1 MIISEVKVNMNN
13 LIKINK
19 EKEREIDVFRKQL
32 NVLNQRETQLELQLE
47 SVQSGDGQYQELN
60 VKYQSLYKDFL

>member
-1 MIISEVKVNMNN
+1 MYNQMCLVQSKNRTQEMIISEVKVNMNN

-32 NVLNQRETQLELQLE
+32 NVLNQRETQLEL
-47 SVQSGDGQYQELN
+47 
-60 VKYQSLYKDFL
+60 